1 MRDCLDSGLTGNY
14 LCCDCGKVFDETH
27 PEKVVKRHEAE
38 KHLPEG
44 TRLADV
50 PDEELAERWMLV
62 YDSRGT
68 SFTHPRVWE
77 GKKKRVCR
85 VLKDQECMLDRRE
98 LRTKTGLPKKEVIGL
113 LDELVD
119 EGRVV
124 QNGLTW
130 GVPAEQQA
138 VET

>member
-1 MRDCLDSGLTGNY
+1 
-14 LCCDCGKVFDETH
+14 
-27 PEKVVKRHEAE
+27 
-38 KHLPEG
+38 
-44 TRLADV
+44 
-50 PDEELAERWMLV
+50 MLV

-68 SFTHPRVWE
+68 SFTHPKIRE

-85 VLKDQECMLDRRE
+85 VLSDHEYMLDRRE
-98 LRTKTGLPKKEVIGL
+98 LRTETGLTKDEVARL